1 MKIIRASELGSYR
14 YCRRAWWYQLQG
26 YESKNQA
33 ELSGGSDYHAQ
44 HGRSVYI
51 AGCLNTLAVGLLV
64 VALAALTYWLIG
76 TLFQV

>member
-33 ELSGGSDYHAQ
+33 ELSEGSEYHQQ
-44 HGRSVYI
+44 HGRAVYQV
-51 AGCLNTLAVGLLV
+51 GCVKTLAVWLLC
-64 VALAALTYWLIG
+64 LAMAGVIYWLIG
-76 TLFQV
+76 TIIP